1 MNIKKLGNELKEGIK
16 NKVGKTVV
24 APLNDLLDQNINDV
38 ATTIG
43 SFIVRSVRGKF
54 QRSIT
59 FTIGYNYADK
69 WMEEALYGILYKYN
83 TIKKSSRLELSNK
96 PGMNDGT
103 GMYYMLDDGTHN
115 LKYRDY
121 DILLAIQTNSPQS
134 MSGRVMQQRIYTI
147 ITYDLSPE
155 FVTQFEKDMIAHRN
169 SLLKIK
175 SDSPTV
181 AVYQDLHESDGYTY
195 WEKTLNINKRRI
207 GTIYLPLES
216 KEKIVNTVNEFF
228 GSKDY
233 YKRHGIA
240 HNLKIL
246 LYGPPGPQPVSTMIP
261 TPNGMKRMGDL
272 KVGDKV
278 FDKNGAPTTVTEI
291 HPKGV
296 QDVYEVEFLDGRKAR
311 CTIDHL
317 WTVYR
322 RSHGKWHEEV
332 LPLEHI
338 LRDSN
343 LTKCDD
349 GSTSISGEKR
359 YSIPANGK
367 AQFNER
373 PITIDPYVMGVFITN
388 GCLTDKYLRVS
399 QPTPEVPNIIAEICN
414 FQVEKRSSDV
424 NDYSYIF
431 YDQNHNRIRTDE
443 FFKDYSEL
451 IGTKSPFRKI
461 PEDYLFNSI
470 SNRMKLLQG
479 LMDGDGSIIFR
490 KDREWMSP
498 IIRYNS
504 TSKELIEQVMWLLRS
519 LSFRCNIVPDNR
531 DRYTSG
537 YCADISITGHPN
549 EIPSL
554 FKVSYK
560 VANAIESMEKFKN
573 LKDDKLLKWN
583 TDYER
588 TKFVSVKKL
597 DNPEEVMCIKVD
609 NDEHLYLTEDFV
621 VTHNTGKDSIAK
633 MIASEWNRNI
643 YYITGGKD
651 GKFISNAIVSSD
663 NEVNYPLFLISDID
677 KYPYLINEPDMDIS
691 EGEGSKEEKIRH
703 KQMFGSMI
711 NALDGVLSGEGRI
724 IIMTTN
730 HIEKFSETFL
740 RPGRID
746 LALEVG
752 YVTPEVFRKYT
763 YDFYNVELPE
773 DIKLRE
779 KNITIAKLQFDVVF
793 LKLTADEFIKKYV
806 K

>member
-83 TIKKSSRLELSNK
+83 KIKKSSRLELSNK

-103 GMYYMLDDGTHN
+103 YMYYMLDDGTHN
-115 LKYRDY
+115 LKYRNY

-169 SLLKIK
+169 SSLKIK
-175 SDSPTV
+175 SNSPTV

-246 LYGPPGPQPVSTMIP
+246 LYGPPG
-261 TPNGMKRMGDL
+261 
-272 KVGDKV
+272 
-278 FDKNGAPTTVTEI
+278 
-291 HPKGV
+291 
-296 QDVYEVEFLDGRKAR
+296 
-311 CTIDHL
+311 
-317 WTVYR
+317 
-322 RSHGKWHEEV
+322 
-332 LPLEHI
+332 
-338 LRDSN
+338 
-343 LTKCDD
+343 
-349 GSTSISGEKR
+349 
-359 YSIPANGK
+359 
-367 AQFNER
+367 
-373 PITIDPYVMGVFITN
+373 
-388 GCLTDKYLRVS
+388 
-399 QPTPEVPNIIAEICN
+399 
-414 FQVEKRSSDV
+414 
-424 NDYSYIF
+424 
-431 YDQNHNRIRTDE
+431 
-443 FFKDYSEL
+443 
-451 IGTKSPFRKI
+451 
-461 PEDYLFNSI
+461 
-470 SNRMKLLQG
+470 
-479 LMDGDGSIIFR
+479 
-490 KDREWMSP
+490 
-498 IIRYNS
+498 
-504 TSKELIEQVMWLLRS
+504 
-519 LSFRCNIVPDNR
+519 
-531 DRYTSG
+531 
-537 YCADISITGHPN
+537 
-549 EIPSL
+549 
-554 FKVSYK
+554 
-560 VANAIESMEKFKN
+560 
-573 LKDDKLLKWN
+573 
-583 TDYER
+583 
-588 TKFVSVKKL
+588 
-597 DNPEEVMCIKVD
+597 
-609 NDEHLYLTEDFV
+609 
-621 VTHNTGKDSIAK
+621 TGKDSIAK

-651 GKFISNAIVSSD
+651 GKFIPNAIVSSD

-740 RPGRID
+740 RPGRIN

>member
-246 LYGPPGPQPVSTMIP
+246 LYGPPGPQPLSIDIP
-261 TPNGMKRMGDL
+261 TPSGIRKFGDIKPGDYVFGLNGQPTLVEEIYEYKDL
-272 KVGDKV
+272 
-278 FDKNGAPTTVTEI
+278 
-291 HPKGV
+291 
-296 QDVYEVEFLDGRKAR
+296 DVYEVEFSDGRKVK
-311 CTIDHL
+311 CSPEHKWPIITSKGNIIEK
-317 WTVYR
+317 TVYQMLEEGILDNGHAKFSIPLGNEVNFPYQKVSIDPWIIGVLIGNGNLR
-322 RSHGKWHEEV
+322 QKGVLTLSSPDAIIPTYVANKIGAKIKKRSEDPNDYNWCFYNEDDTPIKPEAFLKEV
-332 LPLEHI
+332 PELLDSYSKDKVIPENYI
-338 LRDSN
+338 FNTRDN
-343 LTKCDD
+343 
-349 GSTSISGEKR
+349 R
-359 YSIPANGK
+359 YS
-367 AQFNER
+367 
-373 PITIDPYVMGVFITN
+373 
-388 GCLTDKYLRVS
+388 
-399 QPTPEVPNIIAEICN
+399 
-414 FQVEKRSSDV
+414 
-424 NDYSYIF
+424 
-431 YDQNHNRIRTDE
+431 
-443 FFKDYSEL
+443 
-451 IGTKSPFRKI
+451 
-461 PEDYLFNSI
+461 
-470 SNRMKLLQG
+470 LLQG
-479 LMDGDGSIIFR
+479 LMDTDGCIKESDSTNGEY
-490 KDREWMSP
+490 K
-498 IIRYNS
+498 RYDISFTS
-504 TSKELIEQVMWLLRS
+504 TSKELIDQVLFLVRS
-519 LSFRCNIVPDNR
+519 LGFAASVNIDNR
-531 DRYTSG
+531 TEKYHSG
-537 YCADISITGHPN
+537 YCGTILIHCADVDKHLFFRYSHKVDRALKARFQKHGKKNERNPFLTIRSITNLG
-549 EIPSL
+549 
-554 FKVSYK
+554 YK
-560 VANAIESMEKFKN
+560 EDMHCLHV
-573 LKDDKLLKWN
+573 KDRL
-583 TDYER
+583 
-588 TKFVSVKKL
+588 
-597 DNPEEVMCIKVD
+597 
-609 NDEHLYLTEDFV
+609 HLYQTTDFA
-621 VTHNTGKDSIAK
+621 VTCNTGKDSIAK